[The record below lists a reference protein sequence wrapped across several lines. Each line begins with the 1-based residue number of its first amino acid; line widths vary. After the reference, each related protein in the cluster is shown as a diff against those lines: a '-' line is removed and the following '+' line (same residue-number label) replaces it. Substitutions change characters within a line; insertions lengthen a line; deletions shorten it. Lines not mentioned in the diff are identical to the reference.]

1 MPGVTAIIPAYNEA
15 ERIATVIAA
24 ARAATRITEVLVV
37 DDGSLDDTGP
47 VAAALGVRVLR
58 LAENQGKGAALRAG
72 ATQAHGEFVIFLDAD
87 LQSISPEH
95 IDAMVEPVV
104 TAQATM
110 AIGIFTD
117 GRPTLDLAQTLAP
130 MLSGQRCLSRAFFLS
145 TPLVDGSRQGVEIAL
160 TVHARA
166 SQAGIAFVPL
176 PGVTHCTK
184 EEKLGVVRGVVA
196 RGRMYAEILATLAR
210 YYLPSRR
217 YDRSVNGPE

>member
-24 ARAATRITEVLVV
+24 AHAATRITEILVV
-37 DDGSLDDTGP
+37 DDGSLDTTAS
-47 VAAALGVRVLR
+47 VAAALGVRVLS
-58 LAENQGKGAALRAG
+58 LGVNQGKGAALRAG
-72 ATQAHGEFVIFLDAD
+72 ATQASGEWLLFLDAD
-87 LQSISPEH
+87 LQGITPEH
-95 IDAMVEPVV
+95 LDALVEPVV

-117 GRPTLDLAQTLAP
+117 GRPGLDLAQNLAP

-166 SQAGIAFVPL
+166 SQAGIAFVSL

-184 EEKLGVVRGVVA
+184 EEKLGVMRGVVA

-217 YDRSVNGPE
+217 FDRPVSTPE